1 MVRWICLFQDKL
13 ICPSKAKTQYFCL
26 NPEIKHMHCLTICP
40 TVAKPLHGYF
50 QFYLFL
56 KAPNSR
62 KLKQKGMILLFL
74 VGVMEIWLINI
85 YTIMDEEYVAKY
97 RPSFT

>member
-1 MVRWICLFQDKL
+1 
-13 ICPSKAKTQYFCL
+13 
-26 NPEIKHMHCLTICP
+26 MHCLTICP

-62 KLKQKGMILLFL
+62 KFKQKGMILLFL
-74 VGVMEIWLINI
+74 VGVMEI
-85 YTIMDEEYVAKY
+85 
-97 RPSFT
+97 